1 MSPHQKQTQSKF
13 FPSGIGNWHVYPALI
28 PWLNPC
34 CCATFSPPPFQAWPP
49 GPTFTCR
56 VLCSPANWQANP
68 STVSLSPQQPVVCLL
83 GLPLRNIYSAILHIL
98 PSYPHLSLCITCS
111 TLHRLAGPQLRP
123 ILEFCL
129 RGRALRRGRVKRG
142 RVHCIASTQP
152 ATPRIAKREG
162 GAASVQCKMQSSI
175 AESS

>member
-1 MSPHQKQTQSKF
+1 MENDYKFSHQRYR
-13 FPSGIGNWHVYPALI
+13 HVYFALI
-28 PWLNPC
+28 PWLSL
-34 CCATFSPPPFQAWPP
+34 CCATFSIPPFE
-49 GPTFTCR
+49 
-56 VLCSPANWQANP
+56 
-68 STVSLSPQQPVVCLL
+68 L
-83 GLPLRNIYSAILHIL
+83 GGGASHGATRSHF
-98 PSYPHLSLCITCS
+98 HLSSFMLTNQLAGQPFHRILEPATTCS
-111 TLHRLAGPQLRP
+111 VFARPSFAQHLLCHSPHPTIQPSPLSVYYLLYPAQAAGPQLRP

>member
-1 MSPHQKQTQSKF
+1 ME
-13 FPSGIGNWHVYPALI
+13 
-28 PWLNPC
+28 
-34 CCATFSPPPFQAWPP
+34 PP

-98 PSYPHLSLCITCS
+98 PSNPHLSLCITCS